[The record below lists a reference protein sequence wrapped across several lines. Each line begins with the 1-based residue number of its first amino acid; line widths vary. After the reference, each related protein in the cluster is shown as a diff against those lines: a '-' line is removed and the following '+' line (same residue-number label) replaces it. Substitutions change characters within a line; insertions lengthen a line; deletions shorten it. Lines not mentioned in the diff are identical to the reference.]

1 MYQERTLFHLCTY
14 SNFALYYFSGQVNGE
29 AMFIFNL
36 SSISQT
42 ENVLRAEVH
51 LHKRKSKPW
60 HRRSDVEVFLFE
72 VAPHYMSEIGK
83 ITLPHATHGWQW
95 YSVTNAVLSCVA
107 TGRFHPHL
115 LALTFKAEKADGKVK
130 KVALKKF
137 VRHHS
142 LPFLIVYSNETENV
156 NLDQLD
162 KLAEKIKIQNLAKHA
177 TDSPE
182 NSLDD
187 TLFTSRGSSDSKLRS
202 GNDKRRKHREHTLR
216 SKRSI
221 FTNEIPEDP
230 ADYDRFHYRYNIP
243 QTHPGIL
250 QARKES
256 RTKISDLQLIPY
268 PAEKRKRKRKHRRR
282 NRKKGR
288 KNSKRLKFPDEWDDI
303 RENLATL
310 NNNPSDLCGKRKLV
324 VDFAD
329 IGWGEWI
336 ISPKSFEAHFCAG
349 SCPFPLTK
357 VSQSYRIFA

>member
-202 GNDKRRKHREHTLR
+202 GNDKRRKHWEHTLR

-357 VSQSYRIFA
+357 VSQSYRISA